1 MDIDLIRTFVAICD
15 THSFTAAARHVGRT
29 QSAVSLQIRR
39 LEESLGRPLFERGA
53 ARVALTEH
61 GRLLL
66 PHARAILQKVND
78 AQHIFDRGTVEG
90 VVVLGLPEDYAPRIL
105 SHVLRGFTELYPAAK
120 LDLVLRTSSSLA
132 KMLADGSVD
141 LAFVTDGE
149 GPVSGG
155 PIAFRDHIVWVTG
168 TTSDAHLRDPLPLAV
183 WGEDGSYARRMY
195 AFLNSE
201 SRPYRISV
209 VTRGMTGLRGTVR
222 AGLAVTAMV
231 RSSIAEDMRELGS
244 GDGFPPLDHV
254 AVRLERAH
262 LRKSAVIDRLEAHL
276 LSRLEA

>member
-1 MDIDLIRTFVAICD
+1 
-15 THSFTAAARHVGRT
+15 
-29 QSAVSLQIRR
+29 
-39 LEESLGRPLFERGA
+39 
-53 ARVALTEH
+53 
-61 GRLLL
+61 
-66 PHARAILQKVND
+66 
-78 AQHIFDRGTVEG
+78 
-90 VVVLGLPEDYAPRIL
+90 
-105 SHVLRGFTELYPAAK
+105 
-120 LDLVLRTSSSLA
+120 
-132 KMLADGSVD
+132 
-141 LAFVTDGE
+141 
-149 GPVSGG
+149 
-155 PIAFRDHIVWVTG
+155 
-168 TTSDAHLRDPLPLAV
+168 
-183 WGEDGSYARRMY
+183 MY